1 MRDWKLCAEPAETGE
16 RAAVSKSS
24 VLINLLQA
32 LLAIILGN
40 VVYFAL
46 IPSLPPGA
54 RHRPFHVD
62 VGMALDFWFCLVAYG
77 LIRTARRW
85 R

>member
-1 MRDWKLCAEPAETGE
+1 MSNLL
-16 RAAVSKSS
+16 
-24 VLINLLQA
+24 VLINFLQA

-46 IPSLPPGA
+46 IRSLPPVA
-54 RHRPFHVD
+54 RHRPLHVD
-62 VGMALDFWFCLVAYG
+62 LGIILDFWFCLVVYG
-77 LIRTARRW
+77 IIRTARKW

>member
-1 MRDWKLCAEPAETGE
+1 M
-16 RAAVSKSS
+16 VSKPP
-24 VLINLLQA
+24 VLINFLQA

-40 VVYFAL
+40 LVYFAL
-46 IPSLPPGA
+46 VPSLPAVA
-54 RHRPFHVD
+54 RHHPFHMDLGIV
-62 VGMALDFWFCLVAYG
+62 LDFSFCLVAYG

>member
-1 MRDWKLCAEPAETGE
+1 MPSM
-16 RAAVSKSS
+16 VSKPS
-24 VLINLLQA
+24 VHINFLQA

-46 IPSLPPGA
+46 IPQLPPVA
-54 RHRPFHVD
+54 RHRPFHMD
-62 VGMALDFWFCLVAYG
+62 LGLILDFWFCLVAYG